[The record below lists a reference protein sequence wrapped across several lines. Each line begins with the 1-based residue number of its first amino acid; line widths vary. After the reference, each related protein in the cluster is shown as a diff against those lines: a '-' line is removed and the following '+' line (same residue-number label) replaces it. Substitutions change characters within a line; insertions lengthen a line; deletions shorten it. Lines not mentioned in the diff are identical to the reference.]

1 MPQRLVRGYVVRA
14 TELSSPDRRL
24 LRGIAMELNPR
35 KHLPNPNREA
45 TPRIPDA
52 DSRSALVISL
62 FPNPL
67 ATIRSTSSSRLL
79 ALIGRTLG
87 SADRADGAWERDDE
101 VFPILGHLGICLQ
114 QEHVPGDR
122 HLLRGRADL
131 QLVVDCGVADL
142 QADGAAHQLLEA
154 TLRGWGKNRPT
165 EHIPASLSLA
175 RGQDHN
181 VI

>member
-1 MPQRLVRGYVVRA
+1 
-14 TELSSPDRRL
+14 
-24 LRGIAMELNPR
+24 MELNPR

-87 SADRADGAWERDDE
+87 SADCADGAWERDDE

-114 QEHVPGDR
+114 QEHVRGDR

-131 QLVVDCGVADL
+131 QLSLTVVQPTCRLMGPRTSFSKPRFVAGGRTGPL
-142 QADGAAHQLLEA
+142 NIF
-154 TLRGWGKNRPT
+154 RR
-165 EHIPASLSLA
+165 
-175 RGQDHN
+175 
-181 VI
+181 V